1 VCLEASLT
9 RRHCEIAQLL
19 RCSIANSRAQIHEA
33 RFKMHNGLFP
43 RSTFSS
49 VV

>member
-9 RRHCEIAQLL
+9 RRHREIAQLL
-19 RCSIANSRAQIHEA
+19 RCSIANSKVQLHQA
-33 RFKMHNGLFP
+33 RLKMHNGLFP

-49 VV
+49 VA